1 MQSFASRVA
10 SINPRLASRLR
21 SWTGEVFR
29 FLVGGFLNLGI
40 SYGGY
45 LLLLHWLHYVAAYTI
60 SYAFSILTS
69 YLFSAWF
76 VFQQPLRARAA
87 LYYPLV
93 YLVQFVLSY
102 ILLRILVELLRMP
115 VWIAPLLVSVLT
127 IPVTFFLSRS
137 IVRSG
142 GAR

>member
-1 MQSFASRVA
+1 MQSFVSRVA

-21 SWTGEVFR
+21 SWTGEAFR
-29 FLVGGFLNLGI
+29 FLVGGVLNLGI

-60 SYAFSILTS
+60 SYVFSILTS

-76 VFQQPLRARAA
+76 VFRQPLRARAA

-93 YLVQFVLSY
+93 YLAQFLLSY
-102 ILLRILVELLRMP
+102 ALLRILVELLRMP
-115 VWIAPLLVSVLT
+115 AWIAPLLVSVFT

-137 IVRSG
+137 IVRSS